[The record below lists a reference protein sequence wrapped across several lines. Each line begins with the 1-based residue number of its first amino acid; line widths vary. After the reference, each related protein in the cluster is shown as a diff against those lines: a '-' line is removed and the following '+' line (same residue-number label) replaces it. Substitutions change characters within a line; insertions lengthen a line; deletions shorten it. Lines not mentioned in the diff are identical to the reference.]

1 MNAIAEPAPPA
12 AWPACRDAMH
22 SAALRLLDANT
33 TEDDVANS
41 LLRDF
46 GADLPG
52 KWSEEVRMTL
62 CRSVVA
68 EEAYYLWGKRA
79 SARRQLP
86 PLFTPMSP
94 GLVAFAE
101 ARGLICAYCGRAGAR
116 SADPDGLN
124 WYRDSV
130 PKGFQRDGRDLELAC
145 TGCKSS
151 AQRFAVLGGGL
162 DAL

>member
-1 MNAIAEPAPPA
+1 MNAIAEPAPLA

-22 SAALRLLDANT
+22 RTALTLLDSNAT
-33 TEDDVANS
+33 DDDAAHS

-68 EEAYYLWGKRA
+68 EEACRLSGERA
-79 SARRQLP
+79 SARRQSDP
-86 PLFTPMSP
+86 VVTPMSP

-101 ARGLICAYCGRAGAR
+101 ARGLVCAYCGRAGAR
-116 SADPDGLN
+116 SADPDGRN

-145 TGCKSS
+145 SGCKSS
-151 AQRFAVLGGGL
+151 AQRFDVLGGGL